1 MRQRRSSTA
10 CRRTAALSSEP
21 PTAPHL
27 SVFCCGGRLGC
38 YRVDMVEGGLTLLDM
53 HLCALCV
60 RTPWCDLFATD
71 VHTLASVGI

>member
-1 MRQRRSSTA
+1 
-10 CRRTAALSSEP
+10 
-21 PTAPHL
+21 
-27 SVFCCGGRLGC
+27 
-38 YRVDMVEGGLTLLDM
+38 MVEGGLTLIDM